1 MFLLRQ
7 VTEADYAFL
16 YSLHTTTM
24 KEYVTQTW
32 GWDETI
38 QQTMFRDKFDPGRS
52 HIVEVD
58 GRAVGVLSVERRP
71 GTLFLANLQIL
82 PEEQG
87 RGLGTAII
95 STLLAQASGS
105 GISVTL
111 QVLKVNPARR
121 LYERLGFVIVGETTT
136 HYLMSV
142 TPPCS
147 PDTYLGS

>member
-7 VTEADYAFL
+7 ATETDYAFL
-16 YSLHTTTM
+16 YSLHTATM
-24 KEYVTQTW
+24 KEHVTQTW

-38 QQTMFRDKFDPGRS
+38 QQAMFRDKFDPGRS

-58 GRAVGVLSVERRP
+58 GRGVGVLSVERRP
-71 GTLFLANLQIL
+71 LTLFLANLQIL

-95 STLLAQASGS
+95 GTLLAQASDL

-111 QVLKVNPARR
+111 QVLKGNPARR
-121 LYERLGFVIVGETTT
+121 LYERLSFVIVGETTT

-142 TPPCS
+142 IPPCS
-147 PDTYLGS
+147 TDTSP